1 MSETIVIDRAGR
13 LVLPKAIR
21 DKLALRAGARLRVDL
36 VGDKVEL
43 SAEADEVEIKKR
55 GKRRV
60 IAGWEGFSAVEAVG
74 RAREEQLERLD
85 DNKR

>member
-1 MSETIVIDRAGR
+1 MSETIMIDQAGR

-21 DKLALRAGARLRVDL
+21 DKLALRAGARLRVQL

-55 GKRRV
+55 GKRRI
-60 IAGWEGFSAVEAVG
+60 IAGWEGFDAAEAVG
-74 RAREEQLERLD
+74 RARDEQLERL
-85 DNKR
+85 NVSKS